1 MTQVDIAALSPQ
13 VVWQHFQTLCTIP
26 RPSKHEQQLREFLQN
41 WAESRNLETYVDEVG
56 NLIIR
61 KDATAG
67 KEHVSGVILQG
78 HLDMVTQAN
87 TGTVHD

>member
-1 MTQVDIAALSPQ
+1 M
-13 VVWQHFQTLCTIP
+13 
-26 RPSKHEQQLREFLQN
+26 
-41 WAESRNLETYVDEVG
+41 G

-61 KDATAG
+61 KSATAG

-87 TGTVHD
+87 TGTVHDFFKDPIRPVLEDG

>member
-61 KDATAG
+61 KNATLG
-67 KEHVSGVILQG
+67 KEHVPGVILQG

-87 TGTVHD
+87 T

>member
-61 KDATAG
+61 KMRLWVKNMCLELFFRA
-67 KEHVSGVILQG
+67 I
-78 HLDMVTQAN
+78 
-87 TGTVHD
+87 

>member
-61 KDATAG
+61 KNATLG

-78 HLDMVTQAN
+78 HL
-87 TGTVHD
+87 

>member
-41 WAESRNLETYVDEVG
+41 WAESRNLLCTRQISQNPYP
-56 NLIIR
+56 IR
-61 KDATAG
+61 
-67 KEHVSGVILQG
+67 VLPS
-78 HLDMVTQAN
+78 
-87 TGTVHD
+87 

>member
-1 MTQVDIAALSPQ
+1 ALSPQ

-41 WAESRNLETYVDEVG
+41 WAESRNLETYVDQVG

-61 KDATAG
+61 KNATLG
-67 KEHVSGVILQG
+67 KEHVSSRQPQSFTNLIDTRERQRRCP
-78 HLDMVTQAN
+78 AAY
-87 TGTVHD
+87 